1 MLYHGAPGRRLKMA
15 SCGECEFFKVF
26 ASGKRGKEKGSCKY
40 SKMCKYSYDNACK
53 KHFELKGDAIDDK
66 YYCRICVHHISGTC
80 SKDICELVTVQ
91 DIVVKELEK
100 FSKRLI
106 ASAKRE
112 PEAITNNIELLLS
125 DFKDEL
131 YKRLEKK

>member
-1 MLYHGAPGRRLKMA
+1 MA

-26 ASGKRGKEKGSCKY
+26 ASGN
-40 SKMCKYSYDNACK
+40 DNACK
-53 KHFELKGDAIDDK
+53 KHFELKGNAIDDK

-131 YKRLEKK
+131 YKRLEKG